1 MKTIIQV
8 VLWIACIGF
17 GYLIYQSVTGPIQ
30 FKKVKTE
37 RFGKVIA
44 KLKDIRNS
52 QEAYKTANGRYANDF
67 KTLISFVDTGNY
79 TITQQRDSS
88 YMAFDKTYNID
99 LLQQIKII
107 DTLGFVSVKDSL
119 FKKDD
124 RYKSLMDVP
133 GGVGGEKFEMKSTTI
148 QKGDYTAAVF
158 EAKVKKDVVL
168 HDQPQDLRDRENAH
182 ISVEE
187 VNGNE
192 IKVGSLEQ
200 VSTSGNW
207 PPIYDRKEDK

>member
-1 MKTIIQV
+1 MKIIIQV

-30 FKKVKTE
+30 FKKVKQE
-37 RFGKVIA
+37 RFGKVVA

-52 QEAYKTANGRYANDF
+52 QEAYKTANGTYANDF
-67 KTLISFVDTGNY
+67 KTLISFVDAGNY

-88 YMAFDKTYNID
+88 YMEFDKTYGIE
-99 LLQQIKII
+99 LLKQIKII
-107 DTLGFVSVKDSL
+107 DTLGFISVKDSL

-133 GGVGGEKFEMKSTTI
+133 GGVGGEKFEMKATTI

-158 EAKVKKDVVL
+158 EVKVKKDVVL
-168 HDQPQDLRDRENAH
+168 HDQPQDLRDRENAQ

-187 VNGNE
+187 VNGDV

-200 VSTSGNW
+200 VSTVGNW
-207 PPIYDRKEDK
+207 PPIYDRKKNK